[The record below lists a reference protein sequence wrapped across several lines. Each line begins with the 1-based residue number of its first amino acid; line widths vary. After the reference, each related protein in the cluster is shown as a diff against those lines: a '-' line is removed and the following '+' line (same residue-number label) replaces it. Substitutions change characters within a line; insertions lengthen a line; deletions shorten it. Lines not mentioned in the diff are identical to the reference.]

1 MPDSPP
7 VRHDELKLIV
17 QLIQRNQEALERRLD
32 DGFAGINSRLD
43 TLNSKTADHEKR
55 VVALETSAG
64 RITLSTLFTIFGLI
78 LSALAIY
85 VAIA

>member
-32 DGFAGINSRLD
+32 DGFAGINTRLD

-64 RITLSTLFTIFGLI
+64 RITLSTLFTVFGLI